1 MSIKSLFAFILTVVV
16 AGVITSAPAEAKKK
30 GWGCFKVTA
39 NALNIRKRPY
49 AKSQVIATA
58 RRGDILIKR
67 KIICTPRGFWCA
79 VWHSGS
85 AGYADKKYIKKVKCL
100 D

>member
-1 MSIKSLFAFILTVVV
+1 MAVVV
-16 AGVITSAPAEAKKK
+16 VGASAPGEAKKK
-30 GWGCFKVTA
+30 GWGCFEVTA
-39 NALNIRKRPY
+39 KALNIRKRPY
-49 AKSQVIATA
+49 AKSKVLATA

-79 VWHSGS
+79 VWHGGT
-85 AGYADKKYIKKVKCL
+85 AGYADKKYLAKVKCL